1 MSSLVFSFQWN
12 IALNRFNH
20 NPSSSIVNE
29 VIRAIFFF
37 FHEDILHT
45 KKAYKALMQRL
56 LRYSYTPKSITKIT
70 GDFNLDITPKNIKKQ
85 ATFYPDVSIRLKK
98 MPKNSGS

>member
-37 FHEDILHT
+37 HEDILHT
-45 KKAYKALMQRL
+45 KKAYKAPKQRL
-56 LRYSYTPKSITKIT
+56 LRYSYTPKSIIKHT
-70 GDFNLDITPKNIKKQ
+70 GDFHLDITPKSIKKSKQ
-85 ATFYPDVSIRLKK
+85 LFTQIFLYA
-98 MPKNSGS
+98 

>member
-45 KKAYKALMQRL
+45 KKAYKAPKQRL
-56 LRYSYTPKSITKIT
+56 LRYSYTPKSIIKHT
-70 GDFNLDITPKNIKKQ
+70 GNFHLDITPKSIKK
-85 ATFYPDVSIRLKK
+85 ASDFLPRCFYTLKK
-98 MPKNSGS
+98 DA